1 MVDLS
6 GTRIGQVIMDANL
19 VALEGLGESRYGIAK
34 STLYDRMKKIG
45 IIPTKKG
52 RRSFIS
58 IDECNRMDRLN
69 VYLKEGGS
77 CEDFEPTIRLD
88 SSEIEVASKQEAY
101 ADMLMLIEAIS
112 KHFKQE
118 SADPLANQK
127 ALLFAAE
134 NSLILPSSQIK
145 QLIGKKP
152 SKLVFLWGRFQI
164 EKVGKVGRESGWA
177 VYKDSD
183 KLFDF

>member
-1 MVDLS
+1 
-6 GTRIGQVIMDANL
+6 MDANL
-19 VALEGLGESRYGIAK
+19 VALEGLGESSYGIAK

-52 RRSFIS
+52 RRSFIT
-58 IDECNRMDRLN
+58 IDECNRMNRLDA
-69 VYLKEGGS
+69 YLKEGGS
-77 CEDFEPTIRLD
+77 CEDFEPTIRLNN
-88 SSEIEVASKQEAY
+88 SKIEVATKQEAY

-112 KHFKQE
+112 RHFKQD

-134 NSLILPSSQIK
+134 NRLILPSSQVR

-152 SKLVFLWGRFQI
+152 SGLAFFWGRFQI
-164 EKVGKVGRESGWA
+164 EKTGKVGRESGWA
-177 VYKDSD
+177 VYTDSN
-183 KLFDF
+183 KLF